1 MIITRAFIKLVNAN
15 PLSIIKDLTSDDV
28 GELLFYLNEKYF
40 NETPEVSDEIYDIIR
55 DYMNS
60 HFPDHPVLKIVG
72 APVHHNK
79 VDLPY
84 WMGSM
89 DKKKTSEEIITFTKK
104 YKKDDTFVL
113 SDKLD
118 GVSALLYR
126 DDNNTLHLYTRGNG
140 SIGQDISHLLP
151 FLKLDTIIQ
160 NSNFKNARIA
170 IRGEL
175 VISRDNFQTVK
186 HLGAN
191 ARNMVSGLVN
201 AKNPD
206 FSLLRILDFVAYEVI
221 YPSLKPEDQFKMLS
235 SSGFNIA
242 SNKIV
247 NISSIEFESLGKYL
261 LQRKTESI
269 YEIDGII
276 VSDNVIH
283 EPITSGNP
291 TYSFA
296 FKTMLSENI
305 GTVTVIDVEWNSSRH
320 GFLKPRVM
328 YTPIELGG
336 VTLQYATGYNAKF
349 IVDNVIG
356 PGAVI
361 TITRSGDV
369 IPKILSVIKPA
380 ANNKPKM
387 PGVTYEWTET
397 GVDIKLKKYIKKK
410 GEKAVGEEGEDEG
423 EGEGEGDRDGED
435 GEQQYNKDSEIKVLV
450 NFFKKIG
457 TVGLNIGM
465 LTKLYD
471 SGYTNVKK
479 ILNIKISELRE
490 IPTIKDKM
498 SEKLYENIHESIGN
512 INGLL
517 LMAGSNSF
525 GIGFGERKLKVIV
538 DTYLDIC
545 YNRDYLKKN
554 KIDLI
559 NMIKELPGFS
569 DKTSTQ
575 FVDGLPYYYEFLHD
589 IPKKIVDTLKGA
601 SSSGISSTSTTDMI
615 FSQMNIVFTG
625 VRDKELE
632 KYIIEHGGNILNA
645 INKSTTILITKDI
658 DSSSVKI
665 QNAKKIGVTI
675 YAIDDFR
682 SKFIK

>member
-1 MIITRAFIKLVNAN
+1 MIITKAFIKSLNTN
-15 PLSIIKDLTSDDV
+15 PLSVIKDLSSDDL

-40 NETPEVSDEIYDIIR
+40 NETPEVTDEIYDIIR

-60 HFPDHPVLKIVG
+60 NFPDHPVLKIVG
-72 APVHHNK
+72 APVHHSK

-89 DKKKTSEEIITFTKK
+89 DKKKTSEEIIAFTKK
-104 YKKDDTFVL
+104 YKKDDTFIL

-118 GVSALLYR
+118 GVSALLYK
-126 DDNNTLHLYTRGNG
+126 DDTNTVYLYTRGNG

-160 NSNFKNARIA
+160 NSNFKNTKIA

-206 FSLLRILDFVAYEVI
+206 FSLLHILDFVAYEII
-221 YPSLKPEDQFKMLS
+221 YPSLKPEDQFKTLLS
-235 SSGFNIA
+235 HGFNVA
-242 SNKIV
+242 SNKTT

-276 VSDNVIH
+276 VSDNKNH
-283 EPITSGNP
+283 EPIISGNP

-387 PGVTYEWTET
+387 PGVTYEWNET
-397 GVDIKLKKYIKKK
+397 GVDIKLKKKIKRK
-410 GEKAVGEEGEDEG
+410 GDNGVDEVGEGDGDDDGEDVG
-423 EGEGEGDRDGED
+423 EGEA
-435 GEQQYNKDSEIKVLV
+435 QYNKDSEIKVLV

-465 LTKLYD
+465 ITKLYD

-479 ILNIKISELRE
+479 ILNIKVSELRE

-525 GIGFGERKLKVIV
+525 GMGFGERKLKVIV
-538 DTYLDIC
+538 DAYPDIC

-554 KIDLI
+554 KIDLV
-559 NMIKELPGFS
+559 NMIKDLPGFS

-575 FVDGLPYYYEFLHD
+575 FIDSLPYYYEFLHD

-601 SSSGISSTSTTDMI
+601 SSSSSSSGVTEVDMI
-615 FSQMNIVFTG
+615 FSGMNIVFTG

-632 KYIIEHGGNILNA
+632 KYIVEHGGNILNA

-665 QNAKKIGVTI
+665 QNAKKLGVTI

-682 SKFIK
+682 NKYIK